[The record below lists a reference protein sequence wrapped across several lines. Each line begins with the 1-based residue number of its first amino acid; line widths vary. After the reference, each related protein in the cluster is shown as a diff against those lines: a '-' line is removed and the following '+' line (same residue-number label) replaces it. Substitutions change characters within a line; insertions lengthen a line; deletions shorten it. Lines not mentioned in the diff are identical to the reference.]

1 MRVAAAGR
9 WGRQLGVA
17 KGKPT
22 NRLDKQTRKKKQEM
36 SSKATDGNRVGGEG
50 VVERHKKE
58 RCVKEE
64 GGSVSESG
72 REDDGGRRAGGVGGA
87 A

>member
-22 NRLDKQTRKKKQEM
+22 NRLDKQTRKKKQEK
-36 SSKATDGNRVGGEG
+36 SSKATDGNRGGGRGGGAPQKGTVCKRGGGE
-50 VVERHKKE
+50 RM
-58 RCVKEE
+58 
-64 GGSVSESG
+64 
-72 REDDGGRRAGGVGGA
+72 REWA
-87 A
+87 